1 MAITVSNFFSR
12 TRVRHRVLLSAIGR
26 NSSLFTILFI
36 SLKVTQRALTRV
48 REHWNSLPAPT
59 FPAREHS
66 LTEALPRF
74 IHTLTLGEDPFPL
87 SITSRTN
94 TDWTIKEYNIEQGR
108 EYVSRHCREHVEAF
122 DVLKPTAFKADLLRY
137 CILFTEGGIWMDD
150 DIVLT
155 ESIDEM
161 IHDMRHDHLFVFD
174 RRVYKL
180 LGGPNQIWNAFM
192 VSTPRSR
199 VFECA
204 MKRISDNVRRR
215 KNYSHSLYYT
225 GPALLYR
232 CVRSSDSIDFRWRVQ
247 HREALTRGS
256 CRIADSRTDEEVMLH
271 FKLKRSTTHY
281 SKLSRRNDVYY

>member
-1 MAITVSNFFSR
+1 MVFKVNLPR
-12 TRVRHRVLLSAIGR
+12 TRNGRSALLSTITRTTA
-26 NSSLFTILFI
+26 FFAILFLLPKI
-36 SLKVTQRALTRV
+36 AQYALTRV

-59 FPAREHS
+59 FPARESS
-66 LTEALPRF
+66 LGEKLPRF
-74 IHTLTLGEDPFPL
+74 VHTLTLGEDPFPVRL
-87 SITSRTN
+87 TIRANTN
-94 TDWTIKEYNIEQGR
+94 WTLKSYNIKQGR

-180 LGGPNQIWNAFM
+180 LGGPKQIWNAFM
-192 VSTPRSR
+192 VSTPQSR

-204 MKRISDNVRRR
+204 MKRISENVRRR
-215 KNYSHSLYYT
+215 KHYSHSLYYT
-225 GPALLYR
+225 GPALLHG
-232 CVRSSDSIDFRWRVQ
+232 CVRSTDSIDFRWRVQ

-256 CRIADSRTDEEVMLH
+256 CRLAHSRTDEEVMLH

-281 SKLSRRNDVYY
+281 SKLSRRNDVYD

>member
-1 MAITVSNFFSR
+1 MAIKVFNFSR
-12 TRVRHRVLLSAIGR
+12 TRVGRRSVLSSAITR
-26 NSSLFTILFI
+26 NTSFFAMLFL
-36 SLKVTQRALTRV
+36 SLKVAQHALARV

-59 FPAREHS
+59 FPARERS
-66 LTEALPRF
+66 LTEDLPRF

-94 TDWTIKEYNIEQGR
+94 TDWTIKEYNVEQGR

-155 ESIDEM
+155 ESMDKM
-161 IHDMRHDHLFVFD
+161 MRDVRHDHLFVFD

-192 VSTPRSR
+192 VSVPGSR
-199 VFECA
+199 GWMDVPTFE
-204 MKRISDNVRRR
+204 RTELHQLR
-215 KNYSHSLYYT
+215 
-225 GPALLYR
+225 LL
-232 CVRSSDSIDFRWRVQ
+232 
-247 HREALTRGS
+247 E
-256 CRIADSRTDEEVMLH
+256 
-271 FKLKRSTTHY
+271 
-281 SKLSRRNDVYY
+281 

>member
-1 MAITVSNFFSR
+1 MAFKVHLPR
-12 TRVRHRVLLSAIGR
+12 TRVNRVTLSVTTR
-26 NSSLFTILFI
+26 NASLFAMLFL
-36 SLKVTQRALTRV
+36 SLKVAQYMLTSA
-48 REHWNSLPAPT
+48 REYWNSLPAPT
-59 FPAREHS
+59 FRERES
-66 LTEALPRF
+66 SPGGELPRF
-74 IHTLTLGEDPFPL
+74 MHTLTLGEDPFPL
-87 SITSRTN
+87 SITSRMN
-94 TDWTIKEYNIEQGR
+94 KNWTLKEYDIKRGR

-137 CILFTEGGIWMDD
+137 CILFTEGGIWIDD

-155 ESIDEM
+155 QSIDTM
-161 IHDMRHDHLFVFD
+161 IRDMRHDHLFVFD

-180 LGGPNQIWNAFM
+180 LGGPYQIWNAFM
-192 VSTPRSR
+192 VSTPQSR

-215 KNYSHSLYYT
+215 KHYSHSLYYT
-225 GPALLYR
+225 GPALLYG
-232 CVRSSDSIDFRWRVQ
+232 CVKSSDSIDFRWRVQ

-281 SKLSRRNDVYY
+281 SKLSRRNDVYN

>member
-1 MAITVSNFFSR
+1 MSFKVHLSR
-12 TRVRHRVLLSAIGR
+12 TRVNRGMLSVITR
-26 NSSLFTILFI
+26 NASLFALLFL
-36 SLKVTQRALTRV
+36 SLKVAQYMLASARGY
-48 REHWNSLPAPT
+48 WNSLPAPT
-59 FPAREHS
+59 FRESESS
-66 LTEALPRF
+66 LSGELPRF
-74 IHTLTLGEDPFPL
+74 MHTLTLGEDPFPL
-87 SITSRTN
+87 SITSRMN
-94 TDWTIKEYNIEQGR
+94 KNWTLKEYDIKRGR

-137 CILFTEGGIWMDD
+137 CILFTEGGIWIDD

-155 ESIDEM
+155 QSIDTM
-161 IHDMRHDHLFVFD
+161 MRDMRHDHLFVFD

-180 LGGPNQIWNAFM
+180 LGGPYQIWNAFM
-192 VSTPRSR
+192 VSTQQSR

-215 KNYSHSLYYT
+215 KHYSHSLYYT
-225 GPALLYR
+225 GPALLYG
-232 CVRSSDSIDFRWRVQ
+232 CVKSSDSIDFRWRVQ

-281 SKLSRRNDVYY
+281 SKLSRQNDVYH

>member
-1 MAITVSNFFSR
+1 MAIKVFNFPR
-12 TRVRHRVLLSAIGR
+12 TRGVLSVIRRITFFFFFLA
-26 NSSLFTILFI
+26 ILFLT
-36 SLKVTQRALTRV
+36 LKVAQYTLVRV

-59 FPAREHS
+59 FPARERS

-87 SITSRTN
+87 SITRRTN
-94 TDWTIKEYNIEQGR
+94 TNWTLKEYDIEQGR

-161 IHDMRHDHLFVFD
+161 IREIRHDHLFVFD

-192 VSTPRSR
+192 VSVPQSR

-215 KNYSHSLYYT
+215 KHYSHSLYYT
-225 GPALLYR
+225 GPALLYG

-271 FKLKRSTTHY
+271 FKLKRATTHY